1 MKVWKRKLKLI
12 FKVQSFRMSLGFRLE
27 GFRAEG
33 LGFRVL

>member
-1 MKVWKRKLKLI
+1 MKGCKRKWKLI

-33 LGFRVL
+33 SGFRVL